1 MSDSVRPYGRQPT
14 MPRHPWDSPGKNT
27 GVGCHFLLLHCIK
40 YNCCYLTVPTYWF
53 PFMLAD
59 IIPKKNKGK
68 KLSLGMIF
76 VINTF
81 TRMNRAS
88 NDT

>member
-1 MSDSVRPYGRQPT
+1 
-14 MPRHPWDSPGKNT
+14 
-27 GVGCHFLLLHCIK
+27 
-40 YNCCYLTVPTYWF
+40 
-53 PFMLAD
+53 MLAD

-81 TRMNRAS
+81 TWMNRAS
-88 NDT
+88 NDTWTFLYQELVYVFA